1 MISSPGIGS
10 GLDVNSII
18 TKLMAVESQ
27 PLTQLQKTQSNY
39 KSQLSAVSQLKGALS
54 SFQTSMQKLD
64 ATSDFKLFSA
74 SSSDSTVFTATAD
87 STASLGSHT
96 VQVVRVAEH
105 HQLAASTAYADTTT
119 AIGATGSI
127 QLTVNGSQ
135 FSVALDGKNLGQIAS
150 DINNASGNTGVS
162 ASIITDTAGNHLV
175 LSANDTGSTG
185 YISVGYTGTDP
196 FALQSL
202 NQDRNGSGSFTS
214 ADLNAEVVVDSTFT
228 ANPTSN
234 QVSTVISGVTLGLV
248 GAGTATLGVQRDT
261 AKVQAQAQ
269 GFVDAYNNL
278 HQTLTSLESGTLQ
291 GDTTVF
297 SIENRIRDILNTPPS
312 GISSSWSYLAE
323 IGVSLQKDGTM
334 ALDATT
340 FQSALTTDFNGVA
353 NLFGNNNQGYAYR
366 LQDAANQ
373 LVQTGGPLDARTQG
387 LNSRLDTV
395 QSRIDDMTYRL
406 TKIQANYR
414 KQYTA
419 LDTLMGTLQ
428 TTSTYLTQ
436 QLANLKLG

>member
-1 MISSPGIGS
+1 
-10 GLDVNSII
+10 
-18 TKLMAVESQ
+18 
-27 PLTQLQKTQSNY
+27 
-39 KSQLSAVSQLKGALS
+39 
-54 SFQTSMQKLD
+54 
-64 ATSDFKLFSA
+64 
-74 SSSDSTVFTATAD
+74 
-87 STASLGSHT
+87 
-96 VQVVRVAEH
+96 
-105 HQLAASTAYADTTT
+105 
-119 AIGATGSI
+119 
-127 QLTVNGSQ
+127 
-135 FSVALDGKNLGQIAS
+135 
-150 DINNASGNTGVS
+150 
-162 ASIITDTAGNHLV
+162 
-175 LSANDTGSTG
+175 LSANETGSTG
-185 YISVGYTGTDP
+185 YITVGYAGTDP

-202 NQDRNGSGSFTS
+202 NQDRDGSGSFTS

-234 QVSTVISGVTLGLV
+234 QVSSVISGVTLNLA

-269 GFVDAYNNL
+269 TFVDAYNNL
-278 HQTLTSLESGTLQ
+278 HQTLMSLESGTLQ
-291 GDTTVF
+291 GDTTVL
-297 SIENRIRDILNTPPS
+297 SIENRIRSILNTPPS

-340 FQSALTTDFNGVA
+340 FQAALTTDFSGVA
-353 NLFGNNNQGYAYR
+353 NLFGNDNQGYAFR

-373 LVQTGGPLDARTQG
+373 LVQTGGPLDARTDG

-406 TKIQANYR
+406 TKIQANYQ